1 METILLP
8 TDLLTSTTLE
18 SEQAVNSRIDK
29 SERNLLGFLSD
40 YVDIRDRNQTII
52 LNTCQISD
60 VKQQHQ
66 INELLGCRHKNF
78 VNLHRINDI
87 RRINKFFEA
96 VNESLPDGG
105 TFIGCVETKALRKER
120 ILAKYPPVLNWLY
133 YIGDFIFKR
142 FFPKIPILK
151 TIYFDITNGRNRVI
165 TSVETLGRLY
175 SCGFKVVDLQRTP
188 NLLFFIAKKAQA
200 PDFNPEPSYGP
211 LFRMKRVGQ
220 HGKIVKVYKL
230 RTMHPY
236 AEYLQEYIYERNQL
250 CEGGKF
256 QNDIRITTLGKF
268 FRKVWL
274 DELPMVLNFLR
285 GDMKLVGVRPLS
297 SHYLSLYSREL
308 QEMRLR
314 VKPGLLPPFY
324 ADMPR
329 TLEEI
334 IASEIRYIQAYE
346 KNPWKTD
353 WRYFKK
359 ACHNILVK
367 KARSQ

>member
-1 METILLP
+1 M
-8 TDLLTSTTLE
+8 D
-18 SEQAVNSRIDK
+18 V
-29 SERNLLGFLSD
+29 
-40 YVDIRDRNQTII
+40 RDRNQTIF
-52 LNTCQISD
+52 LNTCQVSD
-60 VKQQHQ
+60 VRQHHQ
-66 INELLGCRHKNF
+66 LNDLLGCRQKNI

-87 RRINKFFEA
+87 RRVNKFFEA
-96 VNESLPDGG
+96 VNESLPDSG

-120 ILAKYPPVLNWLY
+120 ILAKFPPVLNWLY
-133 YIGDFIFKR
+133 YIGDFVFKR

-151 TIYFDITNGRNRVI
+151 TIYFSITNGRNRVI

-175 SCGFKVVDLQRTP
+175 SCGFKVLDLQQTP
-188 NLLFFIAKKAQA
+188 GLLFFIAKKTQD
-200 PDFNPEPSYGP
+200 PDFNSEPSYGP
-211 LFRMKRVGQ
+211 LFGMKRVGQ

-236 AEYLQEYIYERNQL
+236 AEYLQEYIYERNKL
-250 CEGGKF
+250 TEGGKF
-256 QNDIRITTLGKF
+256 KDDIRVTTLGKL

-274 DELPMVLNFLR
+274 DELPMILNFLR
-285 GDMKLVGVRPLS
+285 GDMKLVGVRPIS
-297 SHYLSLYSREL
+297 SHYLSLYSKEL

-324 ADMPR
+324 ADMPK

-334 IASEIRYIQAYE
+334 IASEIRYIEAYE

-359 ACHNILVK
+359 ACYNILVK
-367 KARSQ
+367 QARSQ

>member
-1 METILLP
+1 METVLLP
-8 TDLLTSTTLE
+8 DDLLSSTTLTRDQE
-18 SEQAVNSRIDK
+18 ISFRTDGD
-29 SERNLLGFLSD
+29 ERNLLGFLSD
-40 YVDIRDRNQTII
+40 YVDVRDRNQTIF
-52 LNTCQISD
+52 LNTCQIND
-60 VKQQHQ
+60 IKQHHQ
-66 INELLGCRHKNF
+66 LNELLGCRQKNI

-87 RRINKFFEA
+87 RRVNKFFEA

-120 ILAKYPPVLNWLY
+120 ILAKFPPVLNWMY

-151 TIYFDITNGRNRVI
+151 TIYFNITNGRNRVI

-188 NLLFFIAKKAQA
+188 RLLFFIAQKTQT
-200 PDFNPEPSYGP
+200 PDFNTEPSYGP

-220 HGKIVKVYKL
+220 HGKAIKVYKL

-250 CEGGKF
+250 SEGGKF
-256 QNDIRITTLGKF
+256 KNDIRITTLGKF

-274 DELPMVLNFLR
+274 DELPMILNFLK
-285 GDMKLVGVRPLS
+285 GEMKLVGVRPLS
-297 SHYLSLYSREL
+297 SHYLSLYSQEL

-324 ADMPR
+324 ADMPK

-334 IASEIRYIQAYE
+334 IASEIRYLRAYE
-346 KNPWKTD
+346 KSPWQTD
-353 WRYFKK
+353 WRYFWK